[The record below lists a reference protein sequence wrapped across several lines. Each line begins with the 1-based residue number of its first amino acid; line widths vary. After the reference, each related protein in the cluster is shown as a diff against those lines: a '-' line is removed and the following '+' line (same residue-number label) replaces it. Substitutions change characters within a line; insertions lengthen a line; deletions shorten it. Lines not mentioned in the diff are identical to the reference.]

1 MSIKEELWVEKYRPK
16 KLGDILGNKENIEKM
31 KLWLRNF
38 KNNLHTTKKIMLLSG
53 EPGIGKT
60 STAHMILKEFGYSII
75 EHNASDIRGGK
86 TMNDVI
92 KRSLTY
98 TNILDIMNGNNRP
111 IAIIMDE
118 IDNLVN
124 GGSERGGLS
133 SFLDIIKSDTDVK
146 SRIKKN
152 EILIYNP
159 IICIYNEF
167 SNKKL
172 NELKKYAE
180 CITFENPKEKDIM
193 PLLNKILNNEKM
205 SFDEEAKKEIIKY
218 CDSDIRRLLNLLQFI
233 SYSCKNKVT
242 LDKIKDIEIQFGEKD
257 KSFDMKNEIIKVLTE
272 DISIDDG
279 INIAKQDQFRVPL
292 FLYEHS
298 LNFIKHKTC
307 THEEKINIYYDILDS
322 FTKNDIIQT
331 NIFVNHYWDLYK
343 YSSLYGCCNIN
354 KIINTKKFERKFNKK
369 KKNITFP
376 TILTKIS
383 QKGSNKKMVINIINK
398 LKHIDVNLTLNKLK
412 ILSLF
417 IYQNLFSTNR
427 ASLIKLCKYMK
438 LKNIKYDDIEII
450 LKLRKF
456 YTICLPKNKK
466 LPKKRKDL
474 FKEIYYKFCK

>member
-1 MSIKEELWVEKYRPK
+1 MLMNIKEELWVEKYRPK
-16 KLGDILGNKENIEKM
+16 KISDIMGNKENIEKM

-38 KNNLHTTKKIMLLSG
+38 KNNLHTTKKLMLISG

-60 STAHMILKEFGYSII
+60 STAHVILKEFGYNII

-86 TMNDVI
+86 MINDII

-159 IICIYNEF
+159 IICIYNHF
-167 SNKKL
+167 TNKKL

-180 CITFENPKEKDIM
+180 FINFENPKKEDIM
-193 PLLNKILNNEKM
+193 PFLNKILKNEKM
-205 SFDEEAKKEIIKY
+205 FFDGEAKEEILNY
-218 CDSDIRRLLNLLQFI
+218 CNSDIRRLINLLQFI
-233 SYSCKNKVT
+233 SYTTKEVT
-242 LDKIKDIEIQFGEKD
+242 FEKMKDIELQFGEKD
-257 KSFDMKNEIIKVLTE
+257 KSFDMKNDIIKVLTE
-272 DISIDDG
+272 DVSIG
-279 INIAKQDQFRVPL
+279 NGMNIAKQDQFRVPL
-292 FLYEHS
+292 LLYEHS
-298 LNFIKHKTC
+298 LNFIKHKNC
-307 THEEKINIYYDILDS
+307 THEEKINIYFDILDS
-322 FTKNDIIQT
+322 FTKNDVIQT
-331 NIFVNHYWDLYK
+331 EIFVNHYWELYK
-343 YSSLYGCCNIN
+343 YSSIYGCCNIN
-354 KIINTKKFERKFNKK
+354 KFINKVKFEKKFNKN
-369 KKNITFP
+369 KNITFP

-383 QKGSNKKMVINIINK
+383 QKGSNKKMVANIINK
-398 LKHIDVNLTLNKLK
+398 LKHIYIDLNLNKLR

-417 IYQNLFSTNR
+417 IYQNLFSTNK

-438 LKNIKYDDIEII
+438 LKNIKFEDIEII

-456 YTICLPKNKK
+456 YTISLPKNKK
-466 LPKKRKDL
+466 LPKKRRDL